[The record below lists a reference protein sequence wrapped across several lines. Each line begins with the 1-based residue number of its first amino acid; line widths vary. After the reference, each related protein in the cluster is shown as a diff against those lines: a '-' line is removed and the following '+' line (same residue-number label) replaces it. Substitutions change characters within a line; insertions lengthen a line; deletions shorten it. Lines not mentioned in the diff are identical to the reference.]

1 MWGQITLQVVRHLI
15 RTCIYVVL
23 YIYSVL
29 FLLFYI
35 VHRKKKSF
43 LFLPKGRAFV
53 TMYNTWNN
61 RISDGCVYAQIRKGL
76 GMHLVTYTNHDTVP
90 FLLIVQ

>member
-1 MWGQITLQVVRHLI
+1 MGGRLSFQVVRHLSP
-15 RTCIYVVL
+15 TCIYVVL

-35 VHRKKKSF
+35 VYRKKKSF

-53 TMYNTWNN
+53 TSRLDGTTESVMVALRTNTQ
-61 RISDGCVYAQIRKGL
+61 RFRYAPG
-76 GMHLVTYTNHDTVP
+76 HLFEP
-90 FLLIVQ
+90 

>member
-1 MWGQITLQVVRHLI
+1 MWGQTIFPGSRHLS

-35 VHRKKKSF
+35 VYRKKKSF

-53 TMYNTWNN
+53 TMQNGWNN
-61 RISDGCVYAQIRKGL
+61 RISDGCVIRTNTQRFRYAPG
-76 GMHLVTYTNHDTVP
+76 HLFEP
-90 FLLIVQ
+90 

>member
-1 MWGQITLQVVRHLI
+1 MWGQTIFPGSPPFLS

-35 VHRKKKSF
+35 VYRKKKPF

-53 TMYNTWNN
+53 TMQNGWNN
-61 RISDGCVYAQIRKGL
+61 RSAMVA
-76 GMHLVTYTNHDTVP
+76 YTHKYSEV
-90 FLLIVQ
+90 

>member
-1 MWGQITLQVVRHLI
+1 MAIRGQDNVGGRLSFQVVRHLS

-35 VHRKKKSF
+35 VYRKKKSF

-53 TMYNTWNN
+53 TMQNAGITESVMVAYTYK
-61 RISDGCVYAQIRKGL
+61 YAE
-76 GMHLVTYTNHDTVP
+76 V
-90 FLLIVQ
+90 